1 MRDLRGV
8 IDREDAQIGVLLTMQ
23 KPTKPMK
30 AETAGAGFYESP
42 YTGKKHPRLQ
52 ILTIEE
58 LLDGKG
64 VDYPPDRQ
72 VNKTFKK
79 AQGAKESI
87 TKFQSLLL

>member
-1 MRDLRGV
+1 VR
-8 IDREDAQIGVLLTMQ
+8 A
-23 KPTKPMK
+23 
-30 AETAGAGFYESP
+30 
-42 YTGKKHPRLQ
+42 
-52 ILTIEE
+52 IEE

-79 AQGAKESI
+79 AQGAKEST